1 MDGNTSVLGKVI
13 TVLKSSSPPILN
25 NIVKCFI
32 NLLYYLHET
41 PRYCFLIIIN
51 SQFLALA
58 PYAAY
63 EMCNYIL
70 HYVSLLTVMESP
82 NAPTTLISYGVN
94 S

>member
-41 PRYCFLIIIN
+41 PRYCVKALN
-51 SQFLALA
+51 QFLPALA

-63 EMCNYIL
+63 EMCNYIICIITNG
-70 HYVSLLTVMESP
+70 YG
-82 NAPTTLISYGVN
+82 IS
-94 S
+94 